1 MKSFLAAMVVLAA
14 TVVLA
19 PMILDET
26 GFAASEKYSGPDVR
40 LD

>member
-14 TVVLA
+14 IVVLA
-19 PMILDET
+19 PMALDEA
-26 GFAASEKYSGPDVR
+26 GFSAAEKFSGPDVR